1 MPELRHLRVFAAVA
15 EQLSFTRAAELEH
28 MTQQTVSRTVR
39 ELERELGVT
48 LLERT
53 TREVRLTAA
62 GEALLADGREALRVA
77 DAAFA
82 RAREVGT
89 GQLGRVRVGFS
100 PAIGPLDRDDV
111 VRALRPPGSDVS
123 VALHEVRPGEL
134 RPLLRSHEL
143 DVALTRASGAR
154 DDTLHSARLRPT
166 PMVLCVPAGHRLAAR
181 ASVTLA
187 DLDGERL
194 LVASPRGSDYTDLL
208 AGAVEAAGATVTL
221 VEARDHRRRGAAD
234 RARRER
240 RRGAD
245 AGRHAG
251 ARRDRRGRRR
261 GLHGPARAAVAGG
274 PPVGRGRAPQ
284 ARAGAVS
291 SSESS
296 HSRSAA
302 SGSSAYGA
310 TPRYSSPVCGPASL
324 ASSK

>member
-62 GEALLADGREALRVA
+62 GEALLADGREALRIA

-181 ASVTLA
+181 AAVTLA

-194 LVASPRGSDYTDLL
+194 LVASGRGSAYTDLL

-221 VEARDHRRRGAAD
+221 VEARVTGGAALLTELAGTD
-234 RARRER
+234 VVALMPAGTPARDGIAVIDVE
-240 RRGAD
+240 GFMVPLVLLWP
-245 AGRHAG
+245 AGR
-251 ARRDRRGRRR
+251 
-261 GLHGPARAAVAGG
+261 PSAAVE
-274 PPVGRGRAPQ
+274 RLRRA
-284 ARAGAVS
+284 
-291 SSESS
+291 
-296 HSRSAA
+296 
-302 SGSSAYGA
+302 
-310 TPRYSSPVCGPASL
+310 L
-324 ASSK
+324 AQ